1 MKTTIFLLTLLSLTA
16 CGEDTPDPP
25 VMRIRSFGV
34 VQTAVQ
40 QVEIVLRPVAAA
52 QMFDMRGDRAFYGGQ
67 VTTRTNLAGEYVITI
82 EEAFITPRAQRST
95 DPRIVFQFDLPMS
108 GEGQTDDPTISDPSL
123 EVFFRR
129 RGMCPAEQN
138 LCRIAR
144 GQRFFP
150 YPLEPQEG
158 NLLATADVMC
168 TTGFERECTNNDPFP
183 SSDAGATDAG
193 M

>member
-1 MKTTIFLLTLLSLTA
+1 MKKTFLLFTLLSLTA
-16 CGEDTPDPP
+16 CGEDAPDPL

-34 VQTAVQ
+34 VQTAVH

-52 QMFDMRGDRAFYGGQ
+52 QMFDMRNERMFYGGQ
-67 VTTRTNLAGEYVITI
+67 VTTRTTMAGEYVITVD
-82 EEAFITPRAQRST
+82 EAFIAAHAERTMDS
-95 DPRIVFQFDLPMS
+95 RIVFQFDLPMS
-108 GEGQTDDPTISDPSL
+108 NEGQTDDPTISDPSL

-129 RGMCPAEQN
+129 RGNCVDEQN

-150 YPLEPQEG
+150 YPLVLPMG
-158 NLLATADVMC
+158 GGPVATADVMC
-168 TTGFERECTNNDPFP
+168 ISPDHDRECTNNDPFP
-183 SSDAGATDAG
+183 DAG